1 MAKTP
6 ALTIPSS
13 KAVFALV
20 AGATDSAMK
29 DAGAKPAKLYNVP
42 VGKIEPL
49 PGFNVRVDSP
59 DYLEHQKM
67 LEGSIEAN
75 GYDQTKPLAGFV
87 HKGDDGAIIY
97 VTDGYTRLGAVK
109 ALNDKEGFAG
119 IATLPVLV
127 RTDAPSID
135 DLNVALH
142 TNNTGRPL
150 TPFELGVVAKRLLKT
165 DGATNEG
172 VAKRLSISAR
182 YLNDILTLV
191 NSPKTVWGAVV
202 NGQVSATQAIK
213 ELRKAG
219 PDKQKAVDAI
229 SAMVDKATASGKAK
243 ATAKDS
249 GPKMKTVKHT
259 VSVAEG
265 TDMKEI
271 VKAVAAKVR
280 EVVKAD
286 GEGDAKTAATDGTVT
301 ILIQVPADEQPEVAP
316 EVKRRQNASKG
327 GAAKSLKQK
336 AGEAAKEA
344 TAEAKALTEKAKK
357 PSTKKAKPAAEPTP
371 EPEPA
376 ADDLGIE
383 GAVAAS
389 DEGQDDEAAI
399 MPPAVTSEGGTADVE
414 I

>member
-13 KAVFALV
+13 KAVFNLV

-29 DAGAKPAKLYNVP
+29 DVGAKAAKLYNVP
-42 VGKIEPL
+42 VDKIEPL

-87 HKGDDGAIIY
+87 HKGDDGNIIY

-109 ALNDKEGFAG
+109 ALNEKEGFAG
-119 IATLPVLV
+119 IAVLPVLV

-172 VAKRLSISAR
+172 VAKRLSITSR

-191 NSPKTVWGAVV
+191 NSPKSVWGAVV

-219 PDKQKAVDAI
+219 TDKQKAVDAI
-229 SAMVDKATASGKAK
+229 AAMVDKATASGKAK

-280 EVVKAD
+280 EVVKAH

-301 ILIQVPADEQPEVAP
+301 ILIQVPADEQPAPAP
-316 EVKRRQNASKG
+316 EP
-327 GAAKSLKQK
+327 
-336 AGEAAKEA
+336 
-344 TAEAKALTEKAKK
+344 AKAEPKKTTAKK
-357 PSTKKAKPAAEPTP
+357 PAGKKAEKPAEPSSDAKPRRKPKPAAEPTP

-383 GAVAAS
+383 GAVPAS
-389 DEGQDDEAAI
+389 DEGQDDEEAI
-399 MPPAVTSEGGTADVE
+399 MPPAVTTEGGTADVE